1 MLRKKYGLGSKKNKK
16 FRKVAKKKNL
26 KKSENMPTFLQKEK
40 KDLFLTYNMSL
51 FLKEENGRLAL
62 HNRFCESTMI
72 MRQDEVTK
80 AQKL

>member
-1 MLRKKYGLGSKKNKK
+1 
-16 FRKVAKKKNL
+16 
-26 KKSENMPTFLQKEK
+26 MPTFLQKEK
-40 KDLFLTYNMSL
+40 KDRFLTYNMSL

-62 HNRFCESTMI
+62 YNRFCKSTMI